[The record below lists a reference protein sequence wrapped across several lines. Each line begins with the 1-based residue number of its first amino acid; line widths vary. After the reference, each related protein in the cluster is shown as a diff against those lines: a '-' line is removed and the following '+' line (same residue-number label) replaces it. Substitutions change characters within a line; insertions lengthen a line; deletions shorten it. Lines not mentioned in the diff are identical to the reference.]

1 MHVGIGAD
9 PGLIIRAEKTRHDV
23 EATGAR
29 SSSFD
34 RIRGEPGMRA
44 APQSTLFAFIDG
56 LGGMAVFARTPTLDL
71 DENE

>member
-1 MHVGIGAD
+1 
-9 PGLIIRAEKTRHDV
+9 
-23 EATGAR
+23 
-29 SSSFD
+29 
-34 RIRGEPGMRA
+34 MRA